1 MPEKLAYPSKSVK
14 QKIECGKNVVLS
26 EVCIRY
32 FIFERT
38 GRESGHV
45 LRHHDIRFATD
56 FKDGVKTICRFRS
69 LVNWHEWNDHSGVE
83 AGEQAGLDIV

>member
-1 MPEKLAYPSKSVK
+1 MPEKLAYPSESVK
-14 QKIECGKNVVLS
+14 QKIECGRNVVLP
-26 EVCIRY
+26 EMGIRY

-56 FKDGVKTICRFRS
+56 FKERVETVCRFR
-69 LVNWHEWNDHSGVE
+69 
-83 AGEQAGLDIV
+83 GLGAALAE